1 MKMKVFVWILFNA
14 LMLFIIQYFIP
25 YNETLKEWVLVTWW
39 ITTYIIGWVIL
50 WVLNFTVKPIL
61 KIFGFPLIILT
72 LWLFSLVINGI
83 LLLLIQKI
91 IYVLNVNWSTYEIN
105 WALNFIIAVAIFTI
119 FNTIYSVLIK
129 K

>member
-1 MKMKVFVWILFNA
+1 MKVFVGILFNA

-25 YNETLKEWVLVTWW
+25 YNETLKEGVLVTGG
-39 ITTYIIGWVIL
+39 ITTYIIGGVIL
-50 WVLNFTVKPIL
+50 GVLNFTVKPIL

-72 LWLFSLVINGI
+72 LGLFSLVINGI

-91 IYVLNVNWSTYEIN
+91 IYVLNVNGSTYEIN
-105 WALNFIIAVAIFTI
+105 GALNFIIAVAIFTI